1 MVFDGLNS
9 CIGKNKRWK
18 WILKNMTNIVWL
30 CTPLGSK
37 GGTFVHLS
45 HWAKNIDK
53 NKYRISLIFCSPT
66 KLDLARVKTLE
77 KYGVEVI
84 FMPELSELKKLYL
97 PAIFKLAKI
106 LREKDTVILHTIFI
120 QADIIGAIAA
130 KIAKV
135 SYIVSSLEGRLIPSI
150 SLSWKKAIYRLA
162 YAVLKNK
169 IDRFIAI
176 SKTTGNDL
184 VRDFEVNPKKI
195 IVIYNGVEPE
205 RFPWRKSLGVLEER
219 LIKKE
224 PVLGYFGVIGYGKEV
239 DSLIES
245 FPLVLVQFPMA
256 KLLIVGE
263 GKDKPL
269 SQRRVQELGI
279 ENNVQFLSW
288 VADITEIMPA
298 FDIFVLPSK
307 AEGMPWS
314 VLEAMACAKPV
325 IATAVGGIPE
335 AVENGKTGILLPDS
349 KPESIAQAI
358 LSLLKDPER
367 AVNMGRAG
375 RKRIEENF
383 TAFHEI
389 QKMEELYDSLIKTKD
404 QRYE

>member
-1 MVFDGLNS
+1 M
-9 CIGKNKRWK
+9 KN
-18 WILKNMTNIVWL
+18 ILWL

-45 HWAKNIDK
+45 YWAKNIDK
-53 NKYRISLIFCSPT
+53 NRYRITLIFCSPT
-66 KLDLARVKTLE
+66 KLDIDWVKSLE
-77 KYGVEVI
+77 KYGIEVI

-97 PAIFKLAKI
+97 PAIFKLSKI

-120 QADIIGAIAA
+120 QADIIGTIAA

-135 SYIVSSLEGRLIPSI
+135 PYIVSSLEGGLIPSFT
-150 SLSWKKAIYRLA
+150 LGWKKTIYSLA
-162 YAVLKNK
+162 YAVIKNK

-176 SKTTGNDL
+176 SRKTGNDL
-184 VRDFEVNPKKI
+184 VRDFGVNPKKI
-195 IVIYNGVEPE
+195 IAIYNGVEPE
-205 RFPWRKSLGVLEER
+205 RFPWRKSLVVLKGR

-224 PVLGYFGVIGYGKEV
+224 PVLGYFGVVGYEKGV
-239 DSLIES
+239 DSLIEA

-263 GKDKPL
+263 GEDKSL
-269 SQRRVQELGI
+269 SQRRVQSLGI
-279 ENNVQFLSW
+279 ESNVQFLPW
-288 VADITEIMPA
+288 VDDITEIMAA

-307 AEGMPWS
+307 AEGMPWA

-349 KPESIAQAI
+349 KPESIAQAVC
-358 LSLLKDPER
+358 SLLENPEK
-367 AVNMGRAG
+367 ALNMGQLG
-375 RKRIEENF
+375 RRRIEENF
-383 TAFHEI
+383 TADHEVREI
-389 QKMEELYDSLIKTKD
+389 EELYDSLIKTKG
-404 QRYE
+404 